1 MAVIIFIVVLIIIIV
16 SINSYNHKRNQEL
29 IETVTSLDRGT
40 NSELNLILKLLKS
53 GVHHKTIFH
62 VLSYHALPRAFRTNR

>member
-40 NSELNLILKLLKS
+40 NSERFEREPTR
-53 GVHHKTIFH
+53 G
-62 VLSYHALPRAFRTNR
+62 AL